1 VKTDPIEQE
10 EAPAPESRGRFQR
23 AREATSRGLSK
34 LGWLLALAFSPVG
47 RGVLW
52 ALRPIDTLL
61 SPRLRPAVDVLHP
74 LALFVLSLQRRLR
87 PLKVPLLALVAA
99 LACGAIVIVFT
110 NPETLRAW
118 ASFGRNPGAAL
129 EMSWQLVYDA
139 YFALF
144 KGALG
149 SPNSISE
156 TIVTATPLMFAGL
169 AVALAF
175 RAGMFN
181 IGAEGQLLAG
191 AMAAAFVGFT
201 FADLPAVVL
210 LPFAVLA
217 GFVGGAAWGFIP
229 GLLKARTGAHEVI
242 TTIMLNFVAL
252 YLTDYLL
259 TTETFLRPGRED
271 PISKTVGENAQLP
284 LLAGSN
290 YRIHFGIILAV
301 AAALGIW
308 WLLFR
313 STVGFEFRAVGANP
327 SAGAYAGMSVG
338 GVYILAMTLAGG
350 LSGLGGTSAV
360 LGVYGSVFPGF
371 SSGIGFDAI
380 ALALLGRSH
389 PAGVVAA
396 ALLFGLLR
404 QGGNLMQAASDTP
417 IDIIVVI
424 QALII
429 AFMAAPALVR
439 EIFRMR
445 ADRTVETDAFTKS
458 WAA

>member
-1 VKTDPIEQE
+1 VKTE
-10 EAPAPESRGRFQR
+10 ERTAATPPEPVGPAPPKRSPLR
-23 AREATSRGLSK
+23 A
-34 LGWLLALAFSPVG
+34 LLV
-47 RGVLW
+47 
-52 ALRPIDTLL
+52 
-61 SPRLRPAVDVLHP
+61 PA
-74 LALFVLSLQRRLR
+74 
-87 PLKVPLLALVAA
+87 LALVAA
-99 LACGAIVIVFT
+99 LVCGALFIVFT

-118 ASFGRNPGAAL
+118 ASFFRNPGAAFQ
-129 EMSWQLVYDA
+129 MSWELVYDS
-139 YFALF
+139 YYALF

-149 SPNSISE
+149 SPNAISE
-156 TIVTATPLMFAGL
+156 SIVIATPLMFAGL

-181 IGAEGQLLAG
+181 IGGEGQLLAG
-191 AMAAAFVGFT
+191 AMTASFIGFT
-201 FADLPAVVL
+201 FDGLPAVIH
-210 LPFAVLA
+210 LPFALLA
-217 GFVGGAAWGFIP
+217 GFLGGAAWGFIP
-229 GLLKARTGAHEVI
+229 GVLKARTGAHEVI
-242 TTIMLNFVAL
+242 TTIMLNFVAI
-252 YLTDYLL
+252 YLTDYML
-259 TTETFLRPGRED
+259 TTETFLRPGRDD
-271 PISKTVGENAQLP
+271 PISKTVGANAELP

-290 YRIHFGIILAV
+290 YRVHAGILFGL
-301 AAALGIW
+301 AAAFGIW

-350 LSGLGGTSAV
+350 LAGLAGTSAV
-360 LGVYGSVFPGF
+360 LGVQKSVFPGF

-439 EIFRMR
+439 EIFRIR
-445 ADRTVETDAFTKS
+445 ADRSVETDAFTKS